1 MKKRFS
7 ARPDFV
13 LTTEY
18 TRTFNSNKVK
28 LSFEWVASHLT
39 KEGKIEEWKAGEQA
53 FINPHASIKMDE
65 TVPLLSVTV
74 RDEMYHTYYEKITV
88 GIADTSRFGQILP
101 KLGSRCNWFVD
112 AETGRV
118 ITET

>member
-1 MKKRFS
+1 M
-7 ARPDFV
+7 
-13 LTTEY
+13 
-18 TRTFNSNKVK
+18 
-28 LSFEWVASHLT
+28 
-39 KEGKIEEWKAGEQA
+39 
-53 FINPHASIKMDE
+53 
-65 TVPLLSVTV
+65 PLLSVTV

-88 GIADTSRFGQILP
+88 GMADTSRFGQILP

>member
-1 MKKRFS
+1 MQKRFS

-13 LTTEY
+13 LTSEY

-28 LSFEWVASHLT
+28 LSFEWVATRLT
-39 KEGKIEEWKAGEQA
+39 KEGKVEESLIGDQA
-53 FINPHASIKMDE
+53 FINPHKIELDE

-88 GIADTSRFGQILP
+88 GMADTSRFGQILP